1 MTSHQRLSLNQ
12 ASIKYAALGEALTV
26 TAEAG
31 ISSIGLW
38 REAVAAVGLAKAVG
52 LVSKAGLRVSCL
64 FRGGFVTAPGQSARA
79 DALAENRRAIEE
91 TAALAAAGA
100 EGSAAVLVHVAG
112 GLPATD
118 TDLDGTRER
127 AEDAIG
133 ALVDD
138 ATAAGVTLAIE
149 PMHPMY
155 AADRGVIS
163 TLRQALDIAAPFP
176 AHTVGVVVDAFH
188 VWWDPEV
195 FDQIA
200 RAGAQHRI
208 ASYQVN
214 DWITPLP
221 VDSLLAR
228 GNTGDGHIDLRA
240 LTEAVE
246 VAGYTGDVEVE
257 IFNQDLW
264 NMPYGQAAAMIS
276 ERFDGIGLPYGSS
289 DRRIS
294 GTLSHTK
301 EAR

>member
-1 MTSHQRLSLNQ
+1 MTPHPRLSLNQ
-12 ASIKYAALGEALTV
+12 ACIKYATLDEALAV

-31 ISSIGLW
+31 IGSIGLW
-38 REAVAAVGLAKAVG
+38 REPVADVGLAKAAE
-52 LVSKAGLRVSCL
+52 LVTRSGLRVSSLC
-64 FRGGFVTAPGQSARA
+64 RGGFVTAEGQSARTA
-79 DALAENRRAIEE
+79 ALAENRRAIEE

-100 EGSAAVLVHVAG
+100 EGSAAVLVLVAG

-118 TDLDGTRER
+118 TDLRGARER
-127 AEDAIG
+127 AQDAIG

-138 ATAAGVTLAIE
+138 AAAAGVTLAIE

-176 AHTVGVVVDAFH
+176 ALTVGVVIDAFH

-200 RAGAQHRI
+200 RAGVERRI

-221 VDSLLAR
+221 ADSLLAR
-228 GNTGDGHIDLRA
+228 GLMGDGHIDLRA
-240 LTEAVE
+240 LTDAVG
-246 VAGYTGDVEVE
+246 VAGYIGDVEVE
-257 IFNQDLW
+257 IFSHDLW
-264 NMPYGQAAAMIS
+264 NMPYAHAAAMIS
-276 ERFDGIGLPYGSS
+276 RRFDAIGLPTTAHQSTS
-289 DRRIS
+289 C
-294 GTLSHTK
+294 
-301 EAR
+301 